1 MGCAKRLRGATV
13 GAFLMSFLMLGAAQE
28 YPVKPVKTVIAF
40 TPASAT
46 DVLGRVVTQRLSEL
60 WIQPVVPENR
70 PGAGGSIASA
80 GVARSD
86 PDGYTL
92 LLNSNAH
99 AVNPAIYTKLSYD
112 TLRDF
117 ANVVPVVSAAQVLVV
132 SPDSPLKGVA
142 DLVAHAKSHPSAL
155 NFAHAG
161 QGSGTHMNLE
171 VFAAAAGI
179 KVTQIAYRGTPE
191 AFTAVMSRSV
201 DAFWMPL
208 PGSVSI
214 LSSGKLKALAVS
226 TPARSPLLPDVPTTG
241 EAGVANANFPG
252 WLGIWAPAGTPTIVV
267 NRVNADVRRILAEP
281 EVREKLV
288 GLGGVPMD
296 MTPEQF
302 AKFVRSEIEFAR
314 EIVRRAAIKPQ

>member
-1 MGCAKRLRGATV
+1 
-13 GAFLMSFLMLGAAQE
+13 MSFLMLGAAQE

-92 LLNSNAH
+92 LLKSNAH
-99 AVNPAIYTKLSYD
+99 SVNPAIYTKLSYD

-132 SPDSPLKGVA
+132 SPDSPFKGVA

-241 EAGVANANFPG
+241 EAGVAKANFPG

>member
-1 MGCAKRLRGATV
+1 
-13 GAFLMSFLMLGAAQE
+13 MSFLMLGAAQE

-92 LLNSNAH
+92 LLKSNAH
-99 AVNPAIYTKLSYD
+99 SVNPAIYTKLSYD

-132 SPDSPLKGVA
+132 SPDSPFKSVA
-142 DLVAHAKSHPSAL
+142 DLVARAKSHPSAL

>member
-1 MGCAKRLRGATV
+1 MGCTRTLRSATV
-13 GAFLMSFLMLGAAQE
+13 GVLLLIFLILAAAQE
-28 YPVKPVKTVIAF
+28 YPVKPVKAVIAF
-40 TPASAT
+40 TPGSAT
-46 DVLGRVVTQRLSEL
+46 DILGRVVTQRLSEI
-60 WIQPVVPENR
+60 WNQPVVAENR

-86 PDGYTL
+86 PDGYML

-99 AVNPAIYTKLSYD
+99 AVNPAIYAKLSYD

-117 ANVVPVVSAAQVLVV
+117 VDVVPVVSAAQVLVV
-132 SPDSPLKGVA
+132 SPDSPFKSVA
-142 DLVAHAKSHPSAL
+142 GLVAHARSHPSAL

-171 VFAAAAGI
+171 VFAAATGI

-191 AFTAVMSRSV
+191 AYTAVMSRSV

-214 LSSGKLKALAVS
+214 LRSGKLKALAVS
-226 TPARSPLLPDVPTTG
+226 TPARSPLLPDVPTTD
-241 EAGVANANFPG
+241 EAGVANASFPG
-252 WLGIWAPAGTPTIVV
+252 WLGVWAPAGTPTSVV
-267 NRVNADVRRILAEP
+267 NRINADVRRVLAEP
-281 EVREKLV
+281 EVREKLL

-296 MTPEQF
+296 MAPEQF
-302 AKFVRSEIEFAR
+302 AKFVRGEIEFAH
-314 EIVRRAAIKPQ
+314 EIVRRAAIKLQ

>member
-1 MGCAKRLRGATV
+1 MGCVKTLRSATV
-13 GAFLMSFLMLGAAQE
+13 GVLLLSFLMMAAAQE
-28 YPVKPVKTVIAF
+28 YPVKPVKAVIAF
-40 TPASAT
+40 TPGSAT

-60 WIQPVVPENR
+60 WSQAVVPENR

-99 AVNPAIYTKLSYD
+99 AVNSAIYAKLSYD

-117 ANVVPVVSAAQVLVV
+117 VNVVPVVSAPQVLVV
-132 SPDSPLKGVA
+132 SPESPFTSVA
-142 DLVAHAKSHPSAL
+142 DLVAYAKSHPSAL

-191 AFTAVMSRSV
+191 AYTAVMSRSV

-214 LSSGKLKALAVS
+214 LRSGKLKALAVS
-226 TPARSPLLPDVPTTG
+226 TPARSPLLPDVPTTVQ
-241 EAGVANANFPG
+241 AGVANANFPG
-252 WLGIWAPAGTPTIVV
+252 WLGIWASAGTPTSIV
-267 NRVNADVRRILAEP
+267 NKINTDVRRALAEP
-281 EVREKLV
+281 DVREKLI

-302 AKFVRSEIEFAR
+302 AKFVRSEIEFAH
-314 EIVRRAAIKPQ
+314 EIVRRAPIKLQ